1 MSTHTSLR
9 LLLSAVL
16 IACSV
21 WLSSCSSSMSPPAP
35 PPPPVVSAEGGISN
49 RYASKTASATPAT
62 PLAERPGLGTQAG
75 RETYS
80 QLVTSRLIRK
90 STVPDAVDSFHYNDE
105 KGAKAMV
112 NILGGS
118 TTQHSGSLNAAG
130 DRLKVSLQ
138 HYGHT
143 YPHYEASGRR
153 IVIGEAG
160 QSYGIRLENRTKK
173 RLEVVLS
180 VDGINTMSGKTAS
193 PSQRGYVLEPKETYE
208 VEGYQKNQN
217 TVRVFQFGRVAD
229 SVAATKGGANNVGVI
244 GMAVFEEDEARA
256 KAELQ
261 QEQFLRNGASAFPV
275 SR

>member
-1 MSTHTSLR
+1 MSTHHSLR
-9 LLLSAVL
+9 LLLSTVL
-16 IACSV
+16 IASSV
-21 WLSSCSSSMSPPAP
+21 WLSSCTSSISPPAP
-35 PPPPVVSAEGGISN
+35 PPVMSSEGGMSN
-49 RYASKTASATPAT
+49 RYASKTAPATPAA

-138 HYGHT
+138 HYGRT

-153 IVIGEAG
+153 ILIGEAG

-180 VDGINTMSGKTAS
+180 VDGINTMIGKTAS
-193 PSQRGYVLEPKETYE
+193 SSQRGYVLEPKETYE
-208 VEGYQKNQN
+208 VEGFQKDKN

-229 SVAATKGGANNVGVI
+229 SLAAAKGGANNVGVI

-275 SR
+275 TR

>member
-1 MSTHTSLR
+1 
-9 LLLSAVL
+9 
-16 IACSV
+16 
-21 WLSSCSSSMSPPAP
+21 
-35 PPPPVVSAEGGISN
+35 
-49 RYASKTASATPAT
+49 
-62 PLAERPGLGTQAG
+62 
-75 RETYS
+75 
-80 QLVTSRLIRK
+80 
-90 STVPDAVDSFHYNDE
+90 
-105 KGAKAMV
+105 
-112 NILGGS
+112 
-118 TTQHSGSLNAAG
+118 
-130 DRLKVSLQ
+130 
-138 HYGHT
+138 
-143 YPHYEASGRR
+143 
-153 IVIGEAG
+153 VIGEAG

-217 TVRVFQFGRVAD
+217 TVRVFQFGRAAD

-275 SR
+275 TR

>member
-9 LLLSAVL
+9 LLLSTVL

-21 WLSSCSSSMSPPAP
+21 WLSSCTSIVAPAP
-35 PPPPVVSAEGGISN
+35 PPPAPVSAEGGMTN
-49 RYASKTASATPAT
+49 RYADKSAAAA

-138 HYGHT
+138 HYGRT

-160 QSYGIRLENRTKK
+160 QSYGIRLENRSKK

-208 VEGYQKNQN
+208 VEGYQKNKN

>member
-1 MSTHTSLR
+1 MSTHTSIR
-9 LLLSAVL
+9 LLLSTVL

-35 PPPPVVSAEGGISN
+35 PPPPVMSAEGGMSN
-49 RYASKTASATPAT
+49 RYASKMAPAA

-75 RETYS
+75 RESYS
-80 QLVTSRLIRK
+80 QLVTTRLIRK

-138 HYGHT
+138 HYGRT